1 VCALDKSKPDQRVRK
16 IFKQKKTI
24 FVENLQCFFIIPF
37 HRGCLYYTIILQ
49 MAETAIPVPD
59 FDPVEMSS
67 DDDLTA
73 GMVGFNSMH

>member
-1 VCALDKSKPDQRVRK
+1 
-16 IFKQKKTI
+16 
-24 FVENLQCFFIIPF
+24 
-37 HRGCLYYTIILQ
+37 